1 MTRKQTNPCANVC
14 RSRSSVV
21 ASESAP
27 DAGSFGSRLHDGGD
41 GLDPVFGEVLEAL
54 DDPQSHPAQQRQ
66 RRVPARGERLRRI
79 ADMGP
84 TLVLVAGHVSDVM
97 QTVLDPPVFS
107 RQCQQRR
114 RSGLSGGEGG
124 DCEHR
129 LDGLLAAH
137 NAFARDATY
146 LADAFPRRRQQV
158 IQRGRRLDPARF
170 NPTVTF
176 LDRLGSCQVR
186 GRRPRRR
193 GGEMAGRPALYRPSM
208 LAGCLSP

>member
-1 MTRKQTNPCANVC
+1 MTYGFGELDTLVPAYAATIHKSQG
-14 RSRSSVV
+14 
-21 ASESAP
+21 SES
-27 DAGSFGSRLHDGGD
+27 GSFGSRLYDGGD

-54 DDPQSHPAQQRQ
+54 DDRQPHTAQQSQ
-66 RRVPARGERLRRI
+66 RRISARGERLRRI

-97 QTVLDPPVFS
+97 QAVLDPPVFP

-124 DCEHR
+124 DGEYR
-129 LDGLLAAH
+129 LDGLLPAH
-137 NAFARDATY
+137 DAFARDAAY

-176 LDRLGSCQVR
+176 LDRLGSCQVT
-186 GRRPRRR
+186 GRRPWRR
-193 GGEMAGRPALYRPSM
+193 GGKMAGRPALYRPSM
-208 LAGCLSP
+208 PAGCLSP